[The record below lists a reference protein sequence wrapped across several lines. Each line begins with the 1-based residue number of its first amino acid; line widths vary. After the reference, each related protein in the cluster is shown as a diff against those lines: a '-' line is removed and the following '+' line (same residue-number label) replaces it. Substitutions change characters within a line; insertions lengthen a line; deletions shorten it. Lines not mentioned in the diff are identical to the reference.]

1 MSLNLE
7 ETSVRLLAG
16 LLANPS
22 ITDWESTMDHVDPDK
37 RVLRLILTR
46 AAVDMAM
53 ALNDII
59 VNVQNVKAM
68 EAMQKCSAMNGAGT
82 P

>member
-16 LLANPS
+16 LLANPEIVSRGRS
-22 ITDWESTMDHVDPDK
+22 IDMEGNMLTDQK
-37 RVLRLILTR
+37 ILLSS
-46 AAVDMAM
+46 AAVDMAL
-53 ALNDII
+53 ALNDVI
-59 VNVQNVKAM
+59 VNFQNVKAM
-68 EAMQKCSAMNGAGT
+68 EAMQKFNAADSAGT

>member
-22 ITDWESTMDHVDPDK
+22 MVKWESSMDWEGNVDPGK
-37 RVLRLILTR
+37 RVILAR
-46 AAVDMAM
+46 AAVDMALS
-53 ALNDII
+53 LNDII
-59 VNVQNVKAM
+59 VDFQNVKAM
-68 EAMQKCSAMNGAGT
+68 EAMQKFNAMNGAGT